1 MSFYVCELC
10 QYTTMVKG
18 RYRNHLLTTKHSNNK
33 LTSELNEFQTQIHF
47 MKLNL
52 DLHKRQLDEQD
63 EIIKRNDIFINKLQ
77 QLTKTEE

>member
-1 MSFYVCELC
+1 
-10 QYTTMVKG
+10 MVKG
-18 RYRNHLLTTKHSNNK
+18 RYRNHLLTNKHANNE

-52 DLHKRQLDEQD
+52 DLHKSQLDEQD

-77 QLTKTEE
+77 QLTNTEE